1 MTSAQFYLYGVDE
14 TGPETLSPAQLQQ
27 IDAADLV
34 IADSRFH
41 AALSDCEALQD
52 WPKPFSQLAEMLT
65 NYRGSS
71 VVMLATGDPLW
82 YGAGR
87 YLLRHFGREQLH
99 IEPGV

>member
-52 WPKPFSQLAEMLT
+52 C
-65 NYRGSS
+65 
-71 VVMLATGDPLW
+71 
-82 YGAGR
+82 
-87 YLLRHFGREQLH
+87 
-99 IEPGV
+99 